1 MNKLFCYFKCTK
13 KVVYLYDKI
22 LIYMKSI
29 QYEMPDEGKALAI
42 VAEPQV
48 MYLTKEKVGT
58 FSVES
63 FHKLSRKLLFT
74 QLEWAEI
81 LHISD
86 RTLQRYLKENKPF
99 EGLFAEHLYQLDNMA
114 DLGLTVFPNPK
125 SLEEWLRKPK
135 EVLSKILDFSTLQSF
150 WGVKLLGSELGRI
163 EHGVYI

>member
-1 MNKLFCYFKCTK
+1 MLM
-13 KVVYLYDKI
+13 
-22 LIYMKSI
+22 YMISI
-29 QYEMPDEGKALAI
+29 QYEMPEEGKALRIAS
-42 VAEPQV
+42 EPEV
-48 MYLTKEKVGT
+48 LYLKQEKVDT
-58 FSVES
+58 YSVDD
-63 FHKLSRKLLFT
+63 FLSLSQKLLFT